1 MCPFFADRFG
11 VGVGVTVADP
21 PQLFGAIVGSDAWP
35 TLRIGL
41 QGAFFLTVAYLIKL
55 GFDLRGSMALR
66 HLGRSKRS
74 FRLFFIA
81 LILLFSGVLLYQA
94 TWQLTGLFRPR
105 FLAFMQTYDRRQF
118 NPAHRIRRGR
128 LLDRR
133 GEVLAFSER
142 RGERVLRRYPYGPA
156 FAHVVGYSDPKFG
169 ASGLE
174 AAANA
179 HLNGA
184 TADSLPAW
192 GELGH
197 RLLTRDRSPRG
208 QDLALTLDAKL
219 QLLAVQ
225 RLGGKRGA
233 VVLLDPRDGAL
244 RVLVSMPAFDPN
256 RISAGLF
263 RTGRSDSGT
272 PLLNRATQGLYPPG
286 STFKVL
292 TAALAVEK
300 GFKGTL
306 PCPADGYATS
316 SRYRKIRDHEYYA
329 AHRAGRMWKGHGN
342 LDLATALAKSSNVFF
357 ARLGVDS
364 GHAAFFSNLR
374 RFHFGRRIDLY
385 RSPYGAWTMNT
396 GRIPELARSDKY
408 GLAQVS
414 IGQGKILVTP
424 AHMALVV
431 AAVANRGLA
440 MNPRLVATAPPAR
453 LARFMSAAGA
463 RRLARM
469 LRKVVTQGTGRSIDS
484 EESTIAGKTGTAQN
498 PQGAA
503 HSWFV
508 GFAPAERPTLA
519 VAVLVEHGGYGSATA
534 APIAHDLLVRAHE
547 LGRLP

>member
-1 MCPFFADRFG
+1 MTPP
-11 VGVGVTVADP
+11 DP

-35 TLRIGL
+35 ILRIGL
-41 QGAFFLTVAYLIKL
+41 QGAFFLTLVYLIKL
-55 GFDLRGSMALR
+55 GFDLRGLMELR

-74 FRLFFIA
+74 FHIFFIA
-81 LILLFSGVLLYQA
+81 LTILFSCVLLYQA
-94 TWQLTGLFRPR
+94 TWQLTGLFRPQ
-105 FLAFMQTYDRRQF
+105 FLAFMQAYDRRQF

-128 LLDRR
+128 ILDRR

-142 RGERVLRRYPYGPA
+142 RGDQVLRRYPYGPA
-156 FAHVVGYSDPKFG
+156 FAHVVGYSDAKFG
-169 ASGLE
+169 TSGLE

-184 TADSLPAW
+184 TVDSLPAW

-197 RLLTRDRSPRG
+197 RLLTRDRNPRG
-208 QDLALTLDAKL
+208 QDLALTLDTEL
-219 QLLAVQ
+219 QLLAAQ
-225 RLGGKRGA
+225 RLDGKRGA
-233 VVLLDPRDGAL
+233 VVLLDPRDGAV
-244 RVLVSMPAFDPN
+244 RVLVSTPAFDPN

-263 RTGRSDSGT
+263 RTSQPET

-286 STFKVL
+286 STFKIL

-329 AHRAGRMWKGHGN
+329 ARRSGRVWKGHGN
-342 LDLATALAKSSNVFF
+342 LGLATALVKSSNVFF
-357 ARLGVDS
+357 AQLGVGY
-364 GHAAFFSNLR
+364 GHAAFSRNLE
-374 RFHFGRRIDLY
+374 RFRFNRRIDLY

-396 GRIPELARSDKY
+396 GRIPEIATSDQY
-408 GLAQVS
+408 GLAQAS

-424 AHMALVV
+424 AHMALIV

-440 MNPRLVATAPPAR
+440 MGPRLVATDPPIR

-463 RRLARM
+463 RRLAGM
-469 LRKVVTQGTGRSIDS
+469 LRKVVTQGTGRSIDG
-484 EESTIAGKTGTAQN
+484 EGPPIAGKTGTAQN

-508 GFAPAERPTLA
+508 GFAPANRPALA
-519 VAVLVEHGGYGSATA
+519 VAVMVEHGGYGSKTA
-534 APIAHDLLVRAHE
+534 APIARDLLVRAHA
-547 LGRLP
+547 LGTLQ

>member
-1 MCPFFADRFG
+1 MTP
-11 VGVGVTVADP
+11 ADP
-21 PQLFGAIVGSDAWP
+21 SGLFGAIVGSKAWP
-35 TLRIGL
+35 FLRIGL
-41 QGAFFLTVAYLIKL
+41 QIAFFLTAVYLIKL
-55 GFDLRGSMALR
+55 GFDLRGLMELR
-66 HLGRSKRS
+66 HLGRPKRS

-81 LILLFSGVLLYQA
+81 LTLLFSCVLLYQA
-94 TWQLTGLFRPR
+94 TWQLTGLFRPQ
-105 FLAFMQTYDRRQF
+105 FLAFMQAYDRRQF

-128 LLDRR
+128 ILDHR
-133 GEVLAFSER
+133 GEILAFSER
-142 RGERVLRRYPYGPA
+142 RGGQVFRRYPYGPT

-192 GELGH
+192 GKLGH
-197 RLLTRDRSPRG
+197 RLLTRDQNPHG
-208 QDLALTLDAKL
+208 QDLRLTLDTEL
-219 QLLAVQ
+219 QRLAMQ
-225 RLGGKRGA
+225 NLGGKQGA
-233 VVLLDPRDGAL
+233 VVLLDPRDGAI
-244 RVLVSMPAFDPN
+244 RVLVSTPAFDPN
-256 RISAGLF
+256 WISAGLF
-263 RTGRSDSGT
+263 QTSQPGT

-286 STFKVL
+286 STFKIL
-292 TAALAVEK
+292 TAALALEQ

-329 AHRAGRMWKGHGN
+329 ARREGWVWKGHGN

-357 ARLGVDS
+357 AQLGVDH
-364 GHAAFFSNLR
+364 GHAAFSRNLK
-374 RFHFGRRIDLY
+374 RFHFKRRIDLY

-396 GRIPELARSDKY
+396 GRIPEIATSDRY
-408 GLAQVS
+408 GLAQAS

-440 MNPRLVATAPPAR
+440 MSPRLVATDPPVR
-453 LARFMSAAGA
+453 LVRSMSPAGA
-463 RRLARM
+463 RRLAWM
-469 LRKVVTQGTGRSIDS
+469 LRKVVTQGTGRSIDG
-484 EESTIAGKTGTAQN
+484 EEPPIAGKTGTAQN

-508 GFAPAERPTLA
+508 GFAPAGRPALA
-519 VAVLVEHGGYGSATA
+519 GAVMVEHGGYGSKTA
-534 APIAHDLLVRAHE
+534 APIARNLLVRAHE
-547 LGRLP
+547 LGLLQ